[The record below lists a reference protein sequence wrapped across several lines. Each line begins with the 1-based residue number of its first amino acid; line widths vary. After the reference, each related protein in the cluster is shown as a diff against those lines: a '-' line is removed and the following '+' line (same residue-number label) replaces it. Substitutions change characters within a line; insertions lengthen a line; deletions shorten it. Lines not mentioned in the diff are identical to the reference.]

1 MTERRFRVD
10 DEVAVVTG
18 GGRGIGLATAG
29 ALAGA
34 GARLVL
40 VERDAGVGEAGQ
52 AALAAEGHA
61 AELLIGDVT
70 VSAGWPRSPTT
81 SPPAGTPATI
91 LVNNAGIGETG
102 VPTAEVDDAA
112 WLRTMNVNVNGV
124 FWCARAFGRHMLARG
139 RGSIVNL
146 GSMSGTIVNRP
157 QPQAAYN
164 VSKAAVH
171 HLTRCL
177 AVEWAPRGVRVNAV
191 APTYIETP
199 MVTGNPQRA
208 GAARRLAA
216 RHADGAHGAGRRG
229 GERGAVP
236 RLRRGEPRHRGDPAR
251 RRRLRLLVTA
261 ANVRLR
267 RSGGALHTPAPFH

>member
-1 MTERRFRVD
+1 MYQERSRLD
-10 DEVAVVTG
+10 DRVAVVTG
-18 GGRGIGLATAG
+18 GGRGIGLACAE
-29 ALAGA
+29 ALAEA
-34 GARLVL
+34 GARIVI
-40 VERDAGVGEAGQ
+40 VERDEAVGAEGR
-52 AALAAEGHA
+52 AALAAKGHE

-70 VSAGWPRSPTT
+70 DAARMTGIADQLAAR
-81 SPPAGTPATI
+81 GGPATI

-102 VPTAEVDDAA
+102 VASADVTDDA

-124 FWCARAFGRHMLARG
+124 FWCARAFGRHMLDGG

-199 MVTGNPQRA
+199 MVTSNPRA
-208 GAARRLAA
+208 QALLPGWLADTPMARMGQVGEVASAVAFLASDAAS
-216 RHADGAHGAGRRG
+216 
-229 GERGAVP
+229 
-236 RLRRGEPRHRGDPAR
+236 
-251 RRRLRLLVTA
+251 LVTGA
-261 ANVRLR
+261 ILPVD
-267 RSGGALHTPAPFH
+267 GGYICW